1 MVFNYFKGLSKK
13 KNMQLQSL
21 EYLLSDPLQKIFTDS
36 WSRGMLPENAKVCV
50 FLINPTLNSVS
61 GEDHLPGS

>member
-1 MVFNYFKGLSKK
+1 
-13 KNMQLQSL
+13 MQLQSL

-36 WSRGMLPENAKVCV
+36 CSRGMLPENAKVCV